1 MPTVDAR
8 LAALREFLKSH
19 ASGET
24 VFIVEGGAE
33 YHAKEDPFSYL
44 LKHGAYTRD
53 GRRIVL
59 FPHPIAGVDGLSLS
73 LYQLIDEAIER
84 GKLELP
90 TLESDEIGGKA
101 FGQRN

>member
-1 MPTVDAR
+1 MATVDAR

-19 ASGET
+19 ATGET
-24 VFIVEGGAE
+24 VFIVEGGGE
-33 YHAKEDPFSYL
+33 YHRKEDPFNYL
-44 LKHGAYTRD
+44 MQHGAYTHD

-59 FPHPIAGVDGLSLS
+59 FPHSVEGVDLLSLS
-73 LYQLIDEAIER
+73 LYQMLDEAIER

-101 FGQRN
+101 LE

>member
-1 MPTVDAR
+1 MATVDAR
-8 LAALREFLKSH
+8 LAALRKFLESH

-33 YHAKEDPFSYL
+33 HHAKEDPFSYL
-44 LKHGAYTRD
+44 LKYGAYTHD

-59 FPHPIAGVDGLSLS
+59 YPHPIEGVDGLSLS

-90 TLESDEIGGKA
+90 ALESDEIGGKA
-101 FGQRN
+101 LE